1 MNIEDLKQLTQFIID
16 GQAHITVNNEICKT
30 CDSRACVEA
39 CPANCY
45 TFDEGAGRLSVVW
58 ENCLECGTCHI
69 ICAKGA
75 LDWSY
80 PRGGYGVNY
89 RLT

>member
-16 GQAHITVNNEICKT
+16 EQAHITVNNEVCKT
-30 CDSRACVEA
+30 CDGRACVKA

-45 TFDEGAGRLSVVW
+45 TFDEAAKLLSVVW
-58 ENCLECGTCHI
+58 ENCVECGTCHV
-69 ICAKGA
+69 ICDKGA
-75 LDWSY
+75 LDWAY

>member
-16 GQAHITVNNEICKT
+16 EQAHIMVNQGICQT
-30 CDSRACVEA
+30 CDTRACVKA

-45 TFDEGAGRLSVVW
+45 TFDETTKLLSVVW
-58 ENCLECGTCHI
+58 ENCLECGTCHV
-69 ICAKGA
+69 ICDKGA

>member
-1 MNIEDLKQLTQFIID
+1 MNIEDLRQLTQFIID
-16 GQAHITVNNEICKT
+16 VQAHIVINQEICKI
-30 CDSRACVEA
+30 CNSRACVKA

-45 TFDEGAGRLSVVW
+45 TFDEGTKFLSVVW
-58 ENCLECGTCHI
+58 ENCLECGTCHV
-69 ICAKGA
+69 ICDKGA

>member
-16 GQAHITVNNEICKT
+16 EQAHITVNQDICKT
-30 CDSRACVEA
+30 CDARACVKA

-45 TFDEGAGRLSVVW
+45 TFNEATKLLSVVW
-58 ENCLECGTCHI
+58 ENCLECGTCHV
-69 ICAKGA
+69 ICDKGA